1 MKLKIFSFIALVF
14 LVHTYVFA
22 ANKSIQF
29 SGKVTDAQTQ
39 NPIAGAV
46 VSIPELRLAMVTDEN
61 GDFIFDRIA
70 RKGRVLVEVSF
81 VGYKTI
87 IQTVDLGSTS
97 PVDFALSHSTI
108 EMEEAVV
115 IGTPFKASQKRN
127 SNSVQIISHDE
138 LLATPSANIVD
149 AISHVPGVSQ
159 ITTGNGVSKPVIR
172 GLGYNRVVTVVN
184 GVKQEENQFGDEHGV
199 NVDQYSVGRVEI
211 LRGASSLLYGSDALG
226 GVVNIEVPVPAP
238 DAEGRM
244 HAELASNYSTNNG
257 LTANSL
263 MIHENRNN
271 FSYRVHGT
279 YKNAYS
285 FKTPDGY
292 YPNSGYRETNLDGQ
306 VGINRRWG
314 FVHAGVATFYTRLG
328 FYDPENIVNGLYAK
342 GAGFYTEDD
351 FTNRKIGYPQHQI
364 RHTRV
369 SLNSNI
375 DLGKGK
381 LKTILG
387 YQRNIRREIPTEDVY
402 DSPALFLDLATWS
415 YNLQYAFTEKKGW
428 EPIWGVSGAFQN
440 ADNTNTKGTFTI
452 LPSYTSTEL
461 GLFAYLKKSWTNTT
475 VNGGIRWDYRF
486 LDSDQFFGRK
496 GDLKFPAFT
505 YTFNNLSGALGMTH
519 EFDKQFSFKANA
531 GTAFRGPNIAELA
544 SNGAHEGTNRFE
556 KGDQNLKPEHSYQV
570 DASFAYDSDL
580 WRASVG
586 GFLNQ
591 VNNYIYTANFN
602 KEIEPDTGLPL
613 YRFVQTDAVLRGIE
627 ASLTLHPVPYIHFEN
642 DFSYT
647 IGKNKAL
654 DKPLPMIPAANLRNE
669 LKFEP
674 TIKGLSKSYVS
685 VGLDSYFDQTRVD
698 DTFESTTAGY
708 SLINLGLGTTIGIK
722 KQKLSVYVAA
732 KNLANR
738 KYYNHLSRLKP
749 GRLDIERPELGVFNP
764 GFNLTFGI
772 VMPLSIKRW

>member
-1 MKLKIFSFIALVF
+1 MALVF
-14 LVHTYVFA
+14 LVHTHVFA

-138 LLATPSANIVD
+138 LLANPSSNIVD

-226 GVVNIEVPVPAP
+226 GVVNIEMPVPAP

-328 FYDPENIVNGLYAK
+328 FYDPENIVNGLYTK
-342 GAGFYTEDD
+342 GVGFYANSD
-351 FTNRKIGYPQHQI
+351 FTSRTVGYPQHQI

-369 SLNSNI
+369 AINSNI

-387 YQRNIRREIPTEDVY
+387 YQRNLRREIPVEDVF

-415 YNLQYAFTEKKGW
+415 YNVQYAFPEKKGW
-428 EPIWGVSGAFQN
+428 EPILGVSGAFQN
-440 ADNTNTKGTFTI
+440 ADNTNTKGTLTI

-461 GLFAYLKKSWTNTT
+461 GLFAYLKKSWVNTT
-475 VNGGIRWDYRF
+475 LNGGIRWDYRF
-486 LDSDQFFGRK
+486 LDSDQFLSRL
-496 GDLKFPAFT
+496 GDLRFSAFT
-505 YTFNNLSGALGMTH
+505 HTFNNLSGALGMTH

-556 KGDQNLKPEHSYQV
+556 RGDQNLKPEHSYQV

-602 KEIEPDTGLPL
+602 KEIDLGTGLPL

-685 VGLDSYFDQTRVD
+685 VGLDNYFDQTRVD
-698 DTFESTTAGY
+698 DTFESSTAGY
-708 SLINLGLGTTIGIK
+708 SLINLGVGTTIGIK
-722 KQKLSVYVAA
+722 RQQLSVYVAA

-749 GRLDIERPELGVFNP
+749 GRLDIERPELGILNP
-764 GFNLTFGI
+764 GLNVTFGI
-772 VMPLSIKRW
+772 IMPLSIKRW